1 MKNKYILAAMGAMML
16 YAGQAYAITQTKP
29 MQVSLNNIAAV
40 TVSTSAVNFGDITT
54 NTLFPTAT
62 GSITVN
68 ATIGAVYTISI
79 DAGQHQ
85 SNVNGVC
92 RNVSASLTV
101 QRGYQTYTDSA
112 LTTAWGDSDTQA
124 TCPSTTSL
132 AGGGASVSG
141 TGTGVSQLRPVHF
154 KAFAGNKIGLMTDI
168 LTVTVVY

>member
-85 SNVNGVC
+85 SNVNGVS

-101 QRGYQTYTDSA
+101 QRAPPPRYCGDPPPLRDSA
-112 LTTAWGDSDTQA
+112 Q
-124 TCPSTTSL
+124 STL
-132 AGGGASVSG
+132 QEVSG
-141 TGTGVSQLRPVHF
+141 IPAPDHQRHRADENNDCSHASMVPG
-154 KAFAGNKIGLMTDI
+154 DE
-168 LTVTVVY
+168 